1 MTDRNLKTAATLAL
15 IAAMTAGAALA
26 EPNITGRWARYPRP
40 ASQTPPD
47 PKLAPPR
54 AGEPEL
60 KEPYASAFKDLRR
73 RQRES
78 DEKGEPLANPG
89 TECIPGGV
97 PSMMSAIY
105 PIEILQ
111 TPKQV
116 TIIAEAGAEIRR
128 IYLDQKSP
136 PLDDIPPGYYGASYG
151 GWKGDELTVETLGVR
166 EDVRYRDIPHSSK
179 MKITE
184 HFKLVSPDVMHD
196 TVTFDDPDYLAK
208 PYTFTFAYQR
218 LPDYKMLEY
227 VCENN
232 RSYVDDK
239 GVTRMKLDPESKK

>member
-1 MTDRNLKTAATLAL
+1 MIPALRTAGLALLLAATAAS
-15 IAAMTAGAALA
+15 ALA
-26 EPNITGRWARYPRP
+26 ADPNITGQWARYPRP

-47 PKLAPPR
+47 PRFAPPR

-60 KEPYASAFKDLRR
+60 KEPFATQYRDLRQ

-78 DEKGEPLANPG
+78 DAKGEPLANAG

-97 PSMMSAIY
+97 PSMMGAIY

-111 TPKQV
+111 TGRQITV
-116 TIIAEAGAEIRR
+116 IAEAGSEVRR
-128 IYLDQKSP
+128 IYLNEKSP

-151 GWKGDELTVETLGVR
+151 AWKGNELTVETLGVR
-166 EDVRYRDIPHSSK
+166 EDVKYRDIPHSAK
-179 MKITE
+179 MKVVE
-184 HFKLVSPDVMHD
+184 RFKLVAPDILHD
-196 TVTFDDPDYLAK
+196 TVTFEDPDTLAK
-208 PYTFTFAYQR
+208 PYTVTFAYQR
-218 LPDYKMLEY
+218 MPNYKLLEY

-239 GVTRMKLDPESKK
+239 GVTRMRLDEVKK